1 MATGERLSFE
11 ANRDNSGKYWCSAD
25 NGLSAAPNA
34 SANLD
39 VQCKFEL
46 TYYANLFNIIGL
58 SYAVSGVGYVCGPLA
73 DHEAYLTT
81 VSLF

>member
-39 VQCKFEL
+39 VQCEFEL
-46 TYYANLFNIIGL
+46 TYYTNLFNIIGQL
-58 SYAVSGVGYVCGPLA
+58 ALDFSYSVSGVGQVCGPLA
-73 DHEAYLTT
+73 DHEAYLP
-81 VSLF
+81 